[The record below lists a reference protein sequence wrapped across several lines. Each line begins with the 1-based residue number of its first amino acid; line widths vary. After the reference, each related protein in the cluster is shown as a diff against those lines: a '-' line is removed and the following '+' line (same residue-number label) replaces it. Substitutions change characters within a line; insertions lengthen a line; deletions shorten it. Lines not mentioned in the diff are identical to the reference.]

1 MEEKRKLYSEEVG
14 GETDEEEAEL
24 TGKFHL
30 KCSMLCLYCGLEF
43 VECFDLL
50 DGETSDEEYLQDEE
64 AAKADSDVCSD
75 LDDDDE
81 TEKAEP
87 ETDQPTNDE
96 QDDSR
101 DLDSNKD
108 DDSKK
113 KPLASQGRKRG
124 LAARRVLDSDDDE
137 EMDVSE
143 DSTVRKE
150 NVTACK
156 ADSSSEQL
164 CLSSTFSD
172 NTMQSASLF
181 EDTRDGTEITTT
193 AVKPVAHEGGA
204 KMDKRKGFR
213 RPSIMADLL
222 EEASMPPLMLNDP
235 IDSEDSSSN
244 SSLDEKMQTEKGEEF
259 KVQPESAD
267 TCTKKVGEA
276 DNLPSTQPVAEE
288 EGGGDPDNSSLEL
301 SLLWQPSMPPP
312 AQVRKDSSEDIVL
325 GSKVGESV

>member
-1 MEEKRKLYSEEVG
+1 MSGL
-14 GETDEEEAEL
+14 D
-24 TGKFHL
+24 
-30 KCSMLCLYCGLEF
+30 CGLEF

-64 AAKADSDVCSD
+64 AAKAGSDVCSD
-75 LDDDDE
+75 LDDDYE

-87 ETDQPTNDE
+87 ETEQLTNDD

-101 DLDSNKD
+101 DLDSNED

-124 LAARRVLDSDDDE
+124 LAARRVLDSDDEE
-137 EMDVSE
+137 EMDVSG

-150 NVTACK
+150 NERACK

-193 AVKPVAHEGGA
+193 AVAKSVARESGA
-204 KMDKRKGFR
+204 KMDKPKEKGFR

-244 SSLDEKMQTEKGEEF
+244 SSLDEKMQTDKEEEF

-325 GSKVGESV
+325 GSKVGKSVCVVW